1 MALRA
6 NSISI
11 SATNF
16 ERYCFKLVEFESY
29 LSFACSLLTH
39 KMRKS
44 IVSALL
50 CTAALCA
57 VSTAANAQIKLGT
70 VDMNKVFTAYFKT
83 KDAEAK
89 INDARGAAKKEL
101 DERLETLKKAMD
113 EINKTNQDIEKPELS
128 KDGKE
133 KLAKQRDEKVQEAR
147 NLDREIAEF
156 RQTRERQLQE
166 QFMRMRKDIID
177 DIMKV
182 VNEKVKAAGYD
193 LVLDK
198 TGVSMGQVPVVLYSR
213 ADLDFSNEIISIL
226 NKEAPKPSSAAN

>member
-1 MALRA
+1 M
-6 NSISI
+6 
-11 SATNF
+11 
-16 ERYCFKLVEFESY
+16 
-29 LSFACSLLTH
+29 TH

-50 CTAALCA
+50 CTVALCA

-89 INDARGAAKKEL
+89 INDARTAAKKEL

-128 KDGKE
+128 KDGKD

-156 RQTRERQLQE
+156 RQTREKQLQE

-213 ADLDFSNEIISIL
+213 ADIDFSNEIISIL
-226 NKEAPKPSSAAN
+226 NKDAPKPSSAAN

>member
-1 MALRA
+1 
-6 NSISI
+6 
-11 SATNF
+11 
-16 ERYCFKLVEFESY
+16 
-29 LSFACSLLTH
+29 
-39 KMRKS
+39 MRKL
-44 IVSALL
+44 IVSTLL
-50 CTAALCA
+50 SAVALCA
-57 VSTAANAQIKLGT
+57 ASTAANAQLKLGT
-70 VDMNKVFTAYFKT
+70 VDMNKVFSAYFKT
-83 KDAEAK
+83 KDAEDK
-89 INDARGAAKKEL
+89 INDARAAAKKEL
-101 DERLETLKKAMD
+101 DDRLETLKKAMD

-147 NLDREIAEF
+147 NLDREIAE
-156 RQTRERQLQE
+156 E

-213 ADLDFSNEIISIL
+213 GDLDFSNEIISSL
-226 NKEAPKPSSAAN
+226 NKNAPKPPSAAN